1 MPTATRRSNK
11 YTTPARS
18 EVAAPSSKNEPVA
31 NLVTPSDP
39 SIDVAAIRTA
49 VTSSPLANEHGDS
62 KQVRFGPEDVTES
75 PRQQNAG
82 RGLVSRRGGRYASPG
97 NRSVLMKT
105 HSEDSNSVEKDEQ
118 ATEYEFHSPTLKR
131 DEVPC
136 LSNEQRQDKSSSSS
150 DSSSSFSASAV
161 EANSNQQT
169 ENVALR
175 FPKADEATK
184 PVARSVDSPKD
195 ENAENL
201 PSLEDLKIMSP
212 GGPLFTAP
220 TTPSKRNES
229 SINSPASF
237 EEERKPEKQSPRER
251 CVQTPTD
258 FAMDYGKHNPMS
270 NGSFDTSNVLAWLQ
284 SPTANGLFSPGGY
297 GALLNTPGGPR
308 TPRTPTVST
317 SFFFSDVASLPRGDT
332 PAAREESASKRKNI
346 SSIICISPLSSSKA
360 RTGTTPPANLKD
372 MFSSPQEKSKARSL
386 PLLSDD
392 TPREDKR
399 RTSQRSASKDPS
411 LDAVPLAERD
421 LMEDED
427 MSVLLQL
434 ASNTPRSAGGTTTS
448 GPVFRSPT
456 SGKED
461 RTESEN
467 LPALQLPMIGGQN
480 GRKPKRGEEFAPPQ
494 LGMRSGSGTKNILPG
509 SSQKENEAGDSQDGS
524 DNKSPTGAYPMHPP
538 YPRDAPAFYPPAPPG
553 MHGPSGSMRV
563 VVGGP
568 PPSGSPPRPGIS
580 TSPHQAP
587 PFYDHPYPPPPGMY
601 SQYHHV
607 GYPYQYSHH
616 PPRHMPLYGGHQPPA
631 TVGQEPK
638 KGTKKTISKP
648 VKRGPSSPDSKV
660 TKKPRKS
667 PSKTKNKVTPQ
678 LEGEDRDK
686 AAASILA
693 VNAASGGKND
703 KAAALA
709 AAILRGVTMRPS
721 GKWQAQLYFAGK
733 SRYIGVFDSREKAAL
748 AYEIAREKLKH
759 GPQEPNGK
767 STENLVNAA
776 RKAAFDGVNEK
787 L

>member
-1 MPTATRRSNK
+1 M
-11 YTTPARS
+11 
-18 EVAAPSSKNEPVA
+18 APSSTNEPAA

-49 VTSSPLANEHGDS
+49 VTSSPLANEQGDS
-62 KQVRFGPEDVTES
+62 KQVRFGPDDITES
-75 PRQQNAG
+75 PRQQS

-105 HSEDSNSVEKDEQ
+105 HSEDGNSVEKDEQ
-118 ATEYEFHSPTLKR
+118 ATEYGFHSPTLKR

-136 LSNEQRQDKSSSSS
+136 LSNEQRQDKSSSTS
-150 DSSSSFSASAV
+150 DSSSCVSASAIK
-161 EANSNQQT
+161 ATSDPLT
-169 ENVALR
+169 ENRVLCP
-175 FPKADEATK
+175 PKADEATK
-184 PVARSVDSPKD
+184 VRKHVPISPQPCVVSQECLQPVAPSVDSPKD
-195 ENAENL
+195 NNFENM
-201 PSLEDLKIMSP
+201 PSLEERKVMSP
-212 GGPLFTAP
+212 GGPLFISP
-220 TTPSKRNES
+220 TTPSKRNEA
-229 SINSPASF
+229 SINSSASF
-237 EEERKPEKQSPRER
+237 EEERNPEKQSPRER
-251 CVQTPTD
+251 CLQTPTD
-258 FAMDYGKHNPMS
+258 FALDYGKQNPMS

-297 GALLNTPGGPR
+297 GTLLNTPGGPR

-317 SFFFSDVASLPRGDT
+317 SFFFSDVASLTRGDT
-332 PAAREESASKRKNI
+332 PAAREESASKRKSI

-360 RTGTTPPANLKD
+360 RTGATPPANLKD

-411 LDAVPLAERD
+411 LDAVHLAERD

-456 SGKED
+456 GGKGD
-461 RTESEN
+461 RSESEN

-480 GRKPKRGEEFAPPQ
+480 GRKSKRGEEFAPPQ
-494 LGMRSGSGTKNILPG
+494 LGMRSGSGTKTILPG
-509 SSQKENEAGDSQDGS
+509 SSRKENEAGGSQDGS
-524 DNKSPTGAYPMHPP
+524 DIKSPTGTYPMHPP
-538 YPRDAPAFYPPAPPG
+538 YPRDGPAFYPPAPPG

-563 VVGGP
+563 VVGAQ
-568 PPSGSPPRPGIS
+568 PPSGSPPRPGMS

-587 PFYDHPYPPPPGMY
+587 PFYDHPFPPPPGMY

-616 PPRHMPLYGGHQPPA
+616 PPRHMPMYGGHQPPA
-631 TVGQEPK
+631 PVEQNSGTK
-638 KGTKKTISKP
+638 KGAKKTISKA
-648 VKRGPSSPDSKV
+648 VKRGPPSPDFKV
-660 TKKPRKS
+660 TKKQRKS

-721 GKWQAQLYFAGK
+721 GKWVSFYNDCF
-733 SRYIGVFDSREKAAL
+733 V
-748 AYEIAREKLKH
+748 
-759 GPQEPNGK
+759 
-767 STENLVNAA
+767 
-776 RKAAFDGVNEK
+776 AAFF